1 MNKIITRRN
10 MTKIDKYDVDTGLFY
25 DAIEHYWVK
34 ISGNTARVGMS
45 PLIQETSGAFV
56 AVQMK
61 AVDQEFN
68 QGEAFGSIEA
78 EKHVGPLKMPLS
90 GKVLKVNNEVIE
102 NPRLINYDPYG
113 EGWIMEMEL
122 TNADAEVP
130 ELIFGDHD
138 VVQWFES
145 ELKKFEDKG
154 WIAN

>member
-1 MNKIITRRN
+1 
-10 MTKIDKYDVDTGLFY
+10 MTKIDKYNVDTGLFY
-25 DAIEHYWVK
+25 DQNEYFWVK
-34 ISGNTARVGMS
+34 ISDNIARVGMS

-56 AVQMK
+56 AVQMNDLNK
-61 AVDQEFN
+61 EFN

-90 GKVLKVNNEVIE
+90 GKILKVNDEVIE

-113 EGWIMEMEL
+113 DGWIMEMEL
-122 TNADAEVP
+122 TNADTEVP
-130 ELIFGDHD
+130 QLIFGDHN

>member
-1 MNKIITRRN
+1 

-25 DAIEHYWVK
+25 DQKEHFWVK

-56 AVQMK
+56 AVQMNALDK
-61 AVDQEFN
+61 EFS

-90 GKVLKVNNEVIE
+90 GKVTKINDEVIE

-113 EGWIMEMEL
+113 DGWIMEMEL

-130 ELIFGDHD
+130 ELIFGDHN
-138 VVQWFES
+138 VVQWFEA
-145 ELKKFEDKG
+145 ELKKFADKG

>member
-1 MNKIITRRN
+1 

-25 DAIEHYWVK
+25 DTKEHFWVK
-34 ISGNTARVGMS
+34 ISGNSARVGMS

-56 AVQMK
+56 AVQINSPENELSK
-61 AVDQEFN
+61 
-68 QGEAFGSIEA
+68 GEAFGSIEA

-90 GKVLKVNNEVIE
+90 GKVIKVNNEVME

-113 EGWIMEMEL
+113 DGWIMEMEL
-122 TNADAEVP
+122 TNADTEVP
-130 ELIFGDHD
+130 ELIFGDHN
-138 VVQWFES
+138 VVTWFEA

>member
-1 MNKIITRRN
+1 MI
-10 MTKIDKYDVDTGLFY
+10 KIDKYDVDTGLFY
-25 DAIEHYWVK
+25 DKKEHFWVK

-56 AVQMK
+56 AVQINDLDK
-61 AVDQEFN
+61 DFTK
-68 QGEAFGSIEA
+68 GEAFGSIEA

-90 GKVLKVNNEVIE
+90 GKVLKINDEVIE

-113 EGWIMEMEL
+113 DGWIMEMEL
-122 TNADAEVP
+122 SNADAEVP
-130 ELIFGDHD
+130 ELIFGDHN

>member
-1 MNKIITRRN
+1 

-25 DAIEHYWVK
+25 DTKEHFWVK
-34 ISGNTARVGMS
+34 ITGNSARVGMS

-56 AVQMK
+56 AVQINSPDNELSK
-61 AVDQEFN
+61 
-68 QGEAFGSIEA
+68 GEAFGSIEA

-90 GKVLKVNNEVIE
+90 GKVVKVNNEVME

-113 EGWIMEMEL
+113 DGWIMEMEL

-130 ELIFGDHD
+130 ELIFGDHN
-138 VVQWFES
+138 VVTWFET

>member
-1 MNKIITRRN
+1 
-10 MTKIDKYDVDTGLFY
+10 MTKIDKYEVDTGLFY
-25 DAIEHYWVK
+25 DSKEHYWVK

-56 AVQMK
+56 AVQMNALNK
-61 AVDQEFN
+61 EFSK
-68 QGEAFGSIEA
+68 GEAFGTIEA

-90 GKVLKVNNEVIE
+90 GKVIKVNDEIID

-113 EGWIMEMEL
+113 DGWIVEMEL
-122 TNADAEVP
+122 SNADAEVP
-130 ELIFGDHD
+130 ELIFGDHN

-145 ELKKFEDKG
+145 ELKKFTDKG